1 MVEMNEPNI
10 LSYSRPIYPDEQ
22 ADFGDMNLDGI
33 FFNIGLRFKDFQA
46 TNDDESPAIPESVG
60 RMVSKIS

>member
-10 LSYSRPIYPDEQ
+10 LSYSRPIYLDEQ

-33 FFNIGLRFKDFQA
+33 FFNIGLRFKDFEA
-46 TNDDESPAIPESVG
+46 DDDESPAIPESVG
-60 RMVSKIS
+60 RMVSMIS